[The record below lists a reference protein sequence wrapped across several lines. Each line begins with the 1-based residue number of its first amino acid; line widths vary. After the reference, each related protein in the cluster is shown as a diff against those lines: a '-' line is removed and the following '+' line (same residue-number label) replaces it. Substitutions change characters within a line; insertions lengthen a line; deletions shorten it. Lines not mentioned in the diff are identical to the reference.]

1 MQTSIDQKNSAIIF
15 LVNTKIYS
23 KEVVYKA
30 CYVFIDRL
38 YILLDVSAK
47 KDSLQVTLKG
57 KTTLPKKELEKLE
70 GEFMNELLNS
80 LVRENVSKRNQKV
93 LEQIVGGAMGAALG
107 IKGMESA
114 EAFDGKEKIDESKEI
129 EASIAALRKE
139 LEIIDVEDSYEKDT
153 LGIMEIVIAKEIVGK
168 DAATV
173 IVAKKNKKK
182 KNVSKK

>member
-1 MQTSIDQKNSAIIF
+1 
-15 LVNTKIYS
+15 
-23 KEVVYKA
+23 
-30 CYVFIDRL
+30 
-38 YILLDVSAK
+38 
-47 KDSLQVTLKG
+47 
-57 KTTLPKKELEKLE
+57 
-70 GEFMNELLNS
+70 MNELLNS

-168 DAATV
+168 DAAPL